1 MAERRESLLAR
12 SVAALGL
19 AWIGWIQPATAQQ
32 TPSAGGIYTCV
43 DDRGRRLTSD
53 RPIPECNAKEQRV
66 LNSDGSLKAV
76 RPPTLTAEE
85 RAEAEARERK
95 AAEARAAQADA
106 ARRDRNLLQR
116 FKNEAAHQRARE
128 SALDSVR
135 VAQRL
140 TQNRLAD
147 LIRERR
153 PLKDE
158 QEFYQ
163 GRTLPPRLKALL
175 DANDASLQ
183 AQRDA
188 AASQEAEIERINR
201 IYDAELERLRRL
213 WAGAVPGSLGSLD
226 GSPPPPPAASA
237 AAARSVRR

>member
-1 MAERRESLLAR
+1 MR
-12 SVAALGL
+12 SAAALGL
-19 AWIGWIQPATAQQ
+19 ALSGLGQPTQAQQ
-32 TPSAGGIYTCV
+32 TPSAGGIYSCV

-66 LNSDGSLKAV
+66 LNSDGSLKTV

-95 AAEARAAQADA
+95 AAEARVAQADA

-116 FKNEAAHQRARE
+116 FKNEASHQRARE

-135 VAQRL
+135 VAQRMS
-140 TQNRLAD
+140 QNRLAD
-147 LIRERR
+147 LIRERK

-163 GRTLPPRLKALL
+163 GRNLPPRLKSQL

-213 WAGAVPGSLGSLD
+213 WAGATPGSLGSLD
-226 GSPPPPPAASA
+226 SGLPPPTAASA
-237 AAARSVRR
+237 PAARGVRR